1 MNNDNGRR
9 TGVIGGVNQN
19 MRQINGHD
27 EKKDQPKGEG
37 RYNAIETYSK
47 ACVHWLCLQNKL

>member
-47 ACVHWLCLQNKL
+47 ACVH